1 MDPKRIL
8 AICIGVLLL
17 WVLIALGL
25 FPINLP
31 RFLQRMIL
39 IIPLIAVIAF
49 GFYSLFYLIYKV
61 INLKD
66 CPQAQIELQREI
78 ERIKRDS
85 RYQSLFRAST
95 TTSSSSR

>member
-8 AICIGVLLL
+8 AICVGVLLL

-25 FPINLP
+25 FPISLP
-31 RFLQRMIL
+31 TFLQRIIL
-39 IIPLIAVIAF
+39 VIPFIGILSF

-85 RYQSLFRAST
+85 RYQSLFRA
-95 TTSSSSR
+95 TTSSTR